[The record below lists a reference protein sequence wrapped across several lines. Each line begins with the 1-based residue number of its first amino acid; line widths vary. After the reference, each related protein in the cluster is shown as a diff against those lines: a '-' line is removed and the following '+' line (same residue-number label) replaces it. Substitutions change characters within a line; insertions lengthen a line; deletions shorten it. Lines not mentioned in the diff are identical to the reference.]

1 MRIIVVGCGK
11 IGTTVIA
18 NLVAE
23 GHDVVAVDRSV
34 ESLSAVTEVYDVM
47 GLVGNGADYDTLLE
61 AGIEDCELFVAVTG
75 SDEMN
80 MLSCF
85 VAKKMGA
92 AHTIARIRNPGHS
105 DQSISFMSSQLDLS
119 MSLNPDL
126 LAAQEASMVLRL
138 PSASKVETFSRRNFE
153 MIELV
158 LKEDSSIAGLS
169 LIELRKKYSTNYL
182 IGAVQRGE
190 DVFIPDGSF
199 VLREGDRIG
208 ITASHTEVQ
217 RLLKMLGLTQKSA
230 KNIMI
235 VGGSRTAYYL
245 AKQLISDGSS
255 VKIVE
260 RERDVCE
267 SLCELLPE
275 ADIIFGDGAQNEV
288 LLEEGLR
295 SMDAFVTLTGMD
307 EENILLSYFA
317 SNEGVPKVM
326 SKVNRDEFIYMANKL
341 GIDSII
347 SPRRAVADVVVRY
360 ARALQNTI
368 GSGVETLYKLMDG
381 KAEALEF
388 TASND
393 CKLLNIPIKDLH
405 IKKNTLLAGI
415 IRRRTPKIPS
425 GIDMICPGDKV
436 IVLTAGSRINDLED
450 IIE

>member
-18 NLVAE
+18 NLVSE
-23 GHDVVAVDRSV
+23 GHDVVAVDKSA

-47 GLVGNGADYDTLLE
+47 GLIGNGADYDTLLE
-61 AGIEDCELFVAVTG
+61 AGIEGCELFVAVTG

-119 MSLNPDL
+119 MSLNPDM

-169 LIELRKKYSTNYL
+169 LIELRKKYSANYL

-425 GIDMICPGDKV
+425 GIDMICSGDKV